1 MRILNCFTLLLFL
14 SANADNNAVWRAS
27 GENVTLRCSVA
38 GCPNSSNNEYD
49 GMFLYLNQ
57 YHEEQKEVQYYHS
70 SPGTP
75 DNIAPRERYK
85 GRIQTNGSLNDHTIT
100 ISRLTVHDSGFYRCV
115 FMHFPHVRV
124 TCSEHT
130 LFIKGVAPCPPAE
143 VPPALTC
150 ENHLHLVLII
160 GAACTVCTIATIIF
174 ILLIVT
180 RVRRWVCSRR
190 RATRVARVPNNDYV
204 YEVMTARGL
213 RPALEQSSSS
223 TYTGIRLA

>member
-1 MRILNCFTLLLFL
+1 
-14 SANADNNAVWRAS
+14 
-27 GENVTLRCSVA
+27 
-38 GCPNSSNNEYD
+38 
-49 GMFLYLNQ
+49 MFLYLNQ

-75 DNIAPRERYK
+75 DNIAPRDRYK
-85 GRIQTNGSLNDHTIT
+85 DRIQTNGSLKDHTIT